1 LKAWSGNNSTIAGR
15 GRWAKSSKSSALSK
29 DENRRRKMTI
39 ENTTIQAT
47 TTTAKKRGWAGKL
60 LRIALVTGLILVVGL
75 FTAHVVWK
83 RSGSGKWQLEI
94 DKDGVQVYSIKLPG
108 STLKQFRAVG
118 RVKTSLQH
126 VVAVFTDSS
135 LQHCNDWMHDCLTS
149 SVIEPWNAA
158 DHYWLALYRAELPW
172 PLSPREF
179 VVKLQFSQDPESKT
193 LFIDVTDVPELLPQ
207 DKCCVRVRIHNR
219 WRWTPL
225 KNGEVEVE
233 VVENFDARIPYILH
247 NAQAK
252 SLWGIMSSLPALM
265 DGKQYPAQDPDEKY
279 DFVQEP
285 ATETAAAESC
295 ELNTAG
301 CQPLR
306 HAAK

>member
-1 LKAWSGNNSTIAGR
+1 
-15 GRWAKSSKSSALSK
+15 
-29 DENRRRKMTI
+29 MTI

-60 LRIALVTGLILVVGL
+60 LRIALVTGLILAAGL

-94 DKDGVQVYSIKLPG
+94 DKDGVQVYTMKLPG
-108 STLKQFRAVG
+108 STLKHFKAVG
-118 RVKTSLQH
+118 RAKTSLQR

-135 LQHCNDWMHDCLTS
+135 LQHCHDVMNNCLTS
-149 SVIEPWNAA
+149 SAIEPWNA
-158 DHYWLALYRAELPW
+158 DGHYAVISVRAGLPW
-172 PLSPREF
+172 PFSPREL
-179 VVKLQFSQDPESKT
+179 VMKEHFSQDPESKT
-193 LFIDVTDVPELLPQ
+193 LFIDITAVPELLPP
-207 DKCCVRVRIHNR
+207 DKCCVRVTHMDNR

-233 VVENFDARIPYILH
+233 VVEDMDARVPYILW
-247 NAQAK
+247 NARAK
-252 SLWGIMSSLPALM
+252 EVWGIMSTVQKLM
-265 DGKQYPAQDPDEKY
+265 DRKKGPDAKF

-285 ATETAAAESC
+285 ATEMAAAESC
-295 ELNTAG
+295 VPNTAG
-301 CQPLR
+301 CEPLQ